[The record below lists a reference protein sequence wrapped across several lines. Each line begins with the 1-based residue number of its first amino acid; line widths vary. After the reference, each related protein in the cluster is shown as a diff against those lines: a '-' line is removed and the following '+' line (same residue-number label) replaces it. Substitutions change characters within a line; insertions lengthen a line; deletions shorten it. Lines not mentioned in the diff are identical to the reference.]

1 MLDYSHLG
9 VAIVTELDENYVS
22 VWDSHSSKNETL
34 DIWVHAP
41 GGLRGAPGG

>member
-1 MLDYSHLG
+1 MLDYSHLA

-22 VWDSHSSKNETL
+22 ARDSHSSKNETL
-34 DIWVHAP
+34 DVQVHAP